1 MSGWVGGTGAV
12 CRAMLVGLDPVCYHP
27 LDVTAGEFYVDF
39 VRVWSTDLVAWGKC
53 GWLIRL
59 LEK

>member
-1 MSGWVGGTGAV
+1 
-12 CRAMLVGLDPVCYHP
+12 MLVGLDPVCYHP